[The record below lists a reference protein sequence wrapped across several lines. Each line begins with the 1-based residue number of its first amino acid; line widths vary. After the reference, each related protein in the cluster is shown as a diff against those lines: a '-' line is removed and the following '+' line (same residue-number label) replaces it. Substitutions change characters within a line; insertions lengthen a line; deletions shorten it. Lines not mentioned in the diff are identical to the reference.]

1 MLSGDVMRALPFL
14 AAAAVVVSAV
24 SSASADPICA
34 TPCVSETRVSETPTK
49 MRSIPLFATG
59 IVFDVVGAAATAT
72 GVGILAASRD
82 CGPQLACSVSGTLID
97 LAGIA
102 ALAGG
107 AVFLAIGIPLTVV
120 GARSVPDVQA
130 RSGRSS
136 ALVWTF

>member
-1 MLSGDVMRALPFL
+1 MSETRM
-14 AAAAVVVSAV
+14 
-24 SSASADPICA
+24 
-34 TPCVSETRVSETPTK
+34 SETRVSETPTK

-59 IVFDVVGAAATAT
+59 VVFDVVGAAATAT

-136 ALVWTF
+136 ALVSTF